1 MAQIPRALLQRWLVQ
16 AERWWCMTNNRYLKR
31 WDNSVQ
37 NNYGKPSIA
46 LVKGKGIVV
55 TDADG
60 KSYLDFLGGI
70 ATSVL
75 GHAHPAIVK
84 AVTKQVSTLSH
95 VSNFY
100 AHPNAIELAEKLVG
114 MTGDESAK
122 VFFCQSG
129 AEANEAALKLSRRTG
144 KVRVVAAQGAFH
156 GRTMGALSLTGQP
169 SKREP
174 FLPLIKGVKHVPYGD
189 IDAMRK
195 AVTKKTAMVIIEP
208 IMGEAGVIVPPA
220 DYLQELRL
228 LCDKSGA
235 LLVIDAVQTGMGRT
249 GDWFGYEYSGITPD
263 VITLAKGLGGG
274 LPLGAMI
281 ALGKA
286 ADLFQPGDH
295 GSTFG
300 GNPVT
305 TSAGLAA
312 IKFIEAQEILSKVEK
327 QGAHLMQELALIP
340 GVKEVRGAGLLLGI
354 ELDSIKVAVFA
365 DAMRDAGV
373 LVNAANPTT
382 IRIAPALIV
391 SDAQINRFITIFRKV
406 IADVK

>member
-1 MAQIPRALLQRWLVQ
+1 
-16 AERWWCMTNNRYLKR
+16 MTNKTMINR
-31 WDNSVQ
+31 WSNSVQ
-37 NNYGKPSIA
+37 NNYGSPSIA
-46 LVKGKGIVV
+46 LVKGKGLVV

-60 KSYLDFLGGI
+60 KQYLDFLGGI
-70 ATSVL
+70 ATNIL

-84 AVTKQVSTLSH
+84 AVSKQVSVLSH

-100 AHPNAIELAEKLVG
+100 VHPNAVELAEKLAS
-114 MTGDESAK
+114 MTGDKTAK

-144 KVRVVAAQGAFH
+144 KVRIVAAQGAFH

-174 FLPLIKGVKHVPYGD
+174 FLPLIKGVKHVPYGN
-189 IDAMRK
+189 IEAMRK
-195 AVTKKTAMVIIEP
+195 AVSKKTAMVIIEP

-220 DYLQELRL
+220 DYLQELRA
-228 LCDKSGA
+228 LCDAKGA

-312 IKFIEAQEILSKVEK
+312 IKFIESQKLLKKVEK
-327 QGAHLMQELALIP
+327 RGAFLMQELALIP
-340 GVKEVRGAGLLLGI
+340 GVAEVRGAGLLLGI
-354 ELDSIKVAVFA
+354 ELENLKASDVASSLQK
-365 DAMRDAGV
+365 AGV

-382 IRIAPALIV
+382 IRLAPALIV
-391 SDAQINRFITIFRKV
+391 TDVQIKKFITFFKKV
-406 IADVK
+406 MSDGK

>member
-1 MAQIPRALLQRWLVQ
+1 
-16 AERWWCMTNNRYLKR
+16 MTNSKYLKR
-31 WDNSVQ
+31 WDSSLQ
-37 NNYGKPSIA
+37 NNYGKPAIT

-60 KSYLDFLGGI
+60 KNYLDFLGGI

-84 AVTKQVSTLSH
+84 AVTKQVSSLSH

-100 AHPNAIELAEKLVG
+100 AHPNAIELAEKLVA
-114 MTGDESAK
+114 MTGDRNAK

-195 AVTKKTAMVIIEP
+195 AVSRKTAMVIIEP

-228 LCDKSGA
+228 LCDKNGA

-249 GDWFGYEYSGITPD
+249 GDWFGYEYSGVTPD

-305 TSAGLAA
+305 TAAGLAA
-312 IKFIEAQEILSKVEK
+312 IKFIESQKILSKVEK

-354 ELDSIKVAVFA
+354 ELESLKASDIL
-365 DAMRDAGV
+365 DAMRAAGV
-373 LVNAANPTT
+373 LVNAANTTT

-391 SDAQINRFITIFRKV
+391 SDAQINKFITIFRKV
-406 IADVK
+406 IADAK

>member
-1 MAQIPRALLQRWLVQ
+1 
-16 AERWWCMTNNRYLKR
+16 MTNKTMINRWKS
-31 WDNSVQ
+31 SVQ
-37 NNYGKPSIA
+37 NNYGTPSIA
-46 LVKGKGIVV
+46 LVKGKGLIV

-60 KSYLDFLGGI
+60 KQYLDFLGGI
-70 ATSVL
+70 ATNIL
-75 GHAHPAIVK
+75 GHSHPAIVK

-100 AHPNAIELAEKLVG
+100 VHPHAVELAEKLAA
-114 MTGDESAK
+114 MTGDKSAK

-144 KVRVVAAQGAFH
+144 KVRIVAAQGAFH

-169 SKREP
+169 AKREP
-174 FLPLIKGVKHVPYGD
+174 FLPLIKGVKHVPFGD
-189 IDAMRK
+189 IEAMRK

-220 DYLQELRL
+220 DYLRELRA
-228 LCDKSGA
+228 LCDAKGA

-305 TSAGLAA
+305 TAAGLAA
-312 IKFIEAQEILSKVEK
+312 IKFIETQKILKKVEK
-327 QGAHLMQELALIP
+327 QGVYLMQELAVIP
-340 GVKEVRGAGLLLGI
+340 GVAEVRGAGLLLGI
-354 ELDSIKVAVFA
+354 ELENLKAA
-365 DAMRDAGV
+365 DIAKALQNEGV

-382 IRIAPALIV
+382 IRLAPALIV
-391 SDAQINRFITIFRKV
+391 TDAQLKKFVSIFKKV
-406 IADVK
+406 MSDGK

>member
-1 MAQIPRALLQRWLVQ
+1 MSNANYLDRWS
-16 AERWWCMTNNRYLKR
+16 A
-31 WDNSVQ
+31 SVQ
-37 NNYGKPSIA
+37 NNYGKPSIT
-46 LVKGKGIVV
+46 LVKGKGVLV
-55 TDADG
+55 TDVDG
-60 KSYLDFLGGI
+60 KTYLDFLGGI
-70 ATSVL
+70 ATSIL

-84 AVTKQVSTLSH
+84 SVTKQVSTLSH
-95 VSNFY
+95 ISNFY
-100 AHPNAIELAEKLVG
+100 AHPNAIVLAEKLAK
-114 MTGDESAK
+114 MTGEKNAK

-129 AEANEAALKLSRRTG
+129 AEANEAAFKLSRRSG

-195 AVTKKTAMVIIEP
+195 AVSKKTAMVIIEP
-208 IMGEAGVIVPPA
+208 IMGEAGVIVPPQ
-220 DYLQELRL
+220 DYLQQLRYI
-228 LCDKSGA
+228 CDKNGA

-305 TSAGLAA
+305 TAA
-312 IKFIEAQEILSKVEK
+312 ALSVISFIEENQILNKVQK
-327 QGAHLMQELALIP
+327 QGNYLMQEIALIP
-340 GVKEVRGAGLLLGI
+340 GVKEVRGAGLLIGI
-354 ELDSIKVAVFA
+354 EFDSLKAPDIAA
-365 DAMRDAGV
+365 AMQTAGV

-391 SDAQINRFITIFRKV
+391 SDAQINKFISIFKKV
-406 IADVK
+406 ILNGK

>member
-1 MAQIPRALLQRWLVQ
+1 MLNRW
-16 AERWWCMTNNRYLKR
+16 
-31 WDNSVQ
+31 NSVVQ
-37 NNYGKPSIA
+37 NNYGTPSIA
-46 LVKGKGIVV
+46 LIKGKGIVV

-60 KSYLDFLGGI
+60 KMYLDFLGGI
-70 ATSVL
+70 ATSIL

-84 AVTKQVSTLSH
+84 AVTKQVSTLGH

-100 AHPNAIELAEKLVG
+100 AHPNAITLAEKLVA
-114 MTGDESAK
+114 MTGEKNAK

-174 FLPLIKGVKHVPYGD
+174 FLPLVKGVKHVPYGD
-189 IDAMRK
+189 IEAMRK
-195 AVTKKTAMVIIEP
+195 AVSKKTAMVIIEP
-208 IMGEAGVIVPPA
+208 ILGEAGVIVPPA
-220 DYLQELRL
+220 DYLQQLRV
-228 LCDKSGA
+228 LCDDKGA

-286 ADLFQPGDH
+286 AELFQPGDH

-305 TSAGLAA
+305 TAAGLAA
-312 IKFIEAQEILSKVEK
+312 IEVIESKKLLNKVK
-327 QGAHLMQELALIP
+327 QQGAHLIQELALIP

-354 ELDSIKVAVFA
+354 ELEILKASDIAT
-365 DAMRDAGV
+365 AMRDAGV
-373 LVNAANPTT
+373 LVNAANATT
-382 IRIAPALIV
+382 VRIAPALIV
-391 SDAQINRFITIFRKV
+391 TDAQINKFISIFRKV
-406 IADVK
+406 ISDAK

>member
-1 MAQIPRALLQRWLVQ
+1 MINRWS
-16 AERWWCMTNNRYLKR
+16 
-31 WDNSVQ
+31 NSVQ
-37 NNYGKPSIA
+37 NNYGSPSIA
-46 LVKGKGIVV
+46 LVKGKGLVV

-60 KSYLDFLGGI
+60 KQYLDFLGGI
-70 ATSVL
+70 ATNIL

-84 AVTKQVSTLSH
+84 AVSKQVSILSH

-100 AHPNAIELAEKLVG
+100 VHPNAVELAEKLAS
-114 MTGDESAK
+114 MTGDKSAK

-174 FLPLIKGVKHVPYGD
+174 FLPLVKGVKHVPYGD
-189 IDAMRK
+189 IEAMRK
-195 AVTKKTAMVIIEP
+195 AVNKKTAMVIIEP

-220 DYLQELRL
+220 DYLQELRA
-228 LCDKSGA
+228 LCDAKGA

-305 TSAGLAA
+305 TAAGLAA
-312 IKFIEAQEILSKVEK
+312 IKFIESQKLLKKVEK
-327 QGAHLMQELALIP
+327 HGAYLMQELALIP
-340 GVKEVRGAGLLLGI
+340 GVSEVRGAGLLLGI
-354 ELDSIKVAVFA
+354 ELENLKSSDVAGA
-365 DAMRDAGV
+365 LQKSGV

-382 IRIAPALIV
+382 IRLAPALIV
-391 SDAQINRFITIFRKV
+391 TDVQIKKFISIFKKV
-406 IADVK
+406 MSDVK

>member
-1 MAQIPRALLQRWLVQ
+1 MLNRWSSV
-16 AERWWCMTNNRYLKR
+16 
-31 WDNSVQ
+31 VQ
-37 NNYGKPSIA
+37 NNYGTPSIA

-60 KSYLDFLGGI
+60 KQYLDFLGGI
-70 ATSVL
+70 ATSIL

-100 AHPNAIELAEKLVG
+100 AHPNAIELAEKLTS
-114 MTGDESAK
+114 MTGDKNAK

-129 AEANEAALKLSRRTG
+129 AEANEAAFKLSRRTG
-144 KVRVVAAQGAFH
+144 RVRAVAAQGAFH

-174 FLPLIKGVKHVPYGD
+174 FLPLIKGVKHVPFGD
-189 IDAMRK
+189 IESMRR

-208 IMGEAGVIVPPA
+208 MMGEAGVIVPPA
-220 DYLQELRL
+220 DYLQQIRQ
-228 LCDKSGA
+228 LCDEKGA
-235 LLVIDAVQTGMGRT
+235 LLVIDAVQTGIGRT
-249 GDWFGYEYSGITPD
+249 GDWFGYEYAGITPD

-286 ADLFQPGDH
+286 AELFQPGDH

-305 TSAGLAA
+305 TAAGLAA
-312 IKFIEAQEILSKVEK
+312 IKFIETQKLLKKVEEK
-327 QGAHLMQELALIP
+327 GSYLIQELALIP
-340 GVKEVRGAGLLLGI
+340 GVKEVRGAGLLIGI
-354 ELDSIKVAVFA
+354 EFESLNSSDVANSLRA
-365 DAMRDAGV
+365 AGV

-391 SDAQINRFITIFRKV
+391 TDAQIEKFISIFKKV
-406 IADVK
+406 MSDAK

>member
-1 MAQIPRALLQRWLVQ
+1 
-16 AERWWCMTNNRYLKR
+16 MTNKTMINRWKS
-31 WDNSVQ
+31 SVQ
-37 NNYGKPSIA
+37 NNYGTPSIA
-46 LVKGKGIVV
+46 LVKGKGLVV
-55 TDADG
+55 TDANG
-60 KSYLDFLGGI
+60 KQYLDFLGGI
-70 ATSVL
+70 ATNIL

-100 AHPNAIELAEKLVG
+100 VHPHAVELAEKLAAL
-114 MTGDESAK
+114 TGDKSAK

-144 KVRVVAAQGAFH
+144 KLRIVAAQGAFH

-169 SKREP
+169 AKREP
-174 FLPLIKGVKHVPYGD
+174 FLPLVKGVKHVPFGD
-189 IDAMRK
+189 IEAMRK

-220 DYLQELRL
+220 DYLRELRV
-228 LCDKSGA
+228 LCDAKGA

-305 TSAGLAA
+305 TAAGLAA
-312 IKFIEAQEILSKVEK
+312 IKFIETQKILKKVEK
-327 QGAHLMQELALIP
+327 QGAYLMQELAVIP
-340 GVKEVRGAGLLLGI
+340 GVAEVRGAGLLLGI
-354 ELDSIKVAVFA
+354 ELENLKAA
-365 DAMRDAGV
+365 DIAKALQNEGV
-373 LVNAANPTT
+373 LVNAANSTT
-382 IRIAPALIV
+382 IRLAPALIV
-391 SDAQINRFITIFRKV
+391 TDAQLKKFVSIFKKV
-406 IADVK
+406 MSDGK

>member
-1 MAQIPRALLQRWLVQ
+1 
-16 AERWWCMTNNRYLKR
+16 MTNNRYLKR

-114 MTGDESAK
+114 MTGDKSAK

-220 DYLQELRL
+220 DYLRELRL
-228 LCDKSGA
+228 LCDKNGA

-305 TSAGLAA
+305 TAAGLAV
-312 IKFIEAQEILSKVEK
+312 INFIEAQEILSKVEK

-354 ELDSIKVAVFA
+354 ELDSIKAAVVA

-391 SDAQINRFITIFRKV
+391 SDAQINRFTTIFRKV

>member
-1 MAQIPRALLQRWLVQ
+1 
-16 AERWWCMTNNRYLKR
+16 MTNKTMINR
-31 WDNSVQ
+31 WSNSVQ
-37 NNYGKPSIA
+37 NNYGSPSIA

-60 KSYLDFLGGI
+60 KQYLDFLGGI
-70 ATSVL
+70 ATNIL

-84 AVTKQVSTLSH
+84 AVTSQVSILSH

-100 AHPNAIELAEKLVG
+100 VHPNAVVLAEKLAY
-114 MTGDESAK
+114 MTGDKGAK

-174 FLPLIKGVKHVPYGD
+174 FLPLVKGVKHIPYGD
-189 IDAMRK
+189 IEAMRK

-220 DYLQELRL
+220 GYLQELRA
-228 LCDKSGA
+228 LCDAKGA

-295 GSTFG
+295 GTTFG

-305 TSAGLAA
+305 TAAGLAA
-312 IKFIEAQEILSKVEK
+312 IKFIESQKLLKKVEK
-327 QGAHLMQELALIP
+327 QGAFLMQELALIP
-340 GVKEVRGAGLLLGI
+340 GVSEVRGAGLLLGI
-354 ELDSIKVAVFA
+354 ELENLKSSDVAIA
-365 DAMRDAGV
+365 LQKSGV

-382 IRIAPALIV
+382 IRLAPALIV
-391 SDAQINRFITIFRKV
+391 TDVQIKKFISIFKKVMSDGK
-406 IADVK
+406 

>member
-1 MAQIPRALLQRWLVQ
+1 
-16 AERWWCMTNNRYLKR
+16 MTNKKFLTR
-31 WDNSVQ
+31 WDASLQ
-37 NNYGKPSIA
+37 NNYGKPAIS

-60 KSYLDFLGGI
+60 KTYLDFLGGI
-70 ATSVL
+70 ATSIL

-84 AVTKQVSTLSH
+84 AVTKQVSVLSH
-95 VSNFY
+95 ISNFY
-100 AHPNAIELAEKLVG
+100 AHPNAIALAEKLTK
-114 MTGDESAK
+114 MTGDKNAK

-195 AVTKKTAMVIIEP
+195 AITKKTAMVIIEP

-220 DYLQELRL
+220 EYLQQLRE
-228 LCDKSGA
+228 LCDKNGS

-305 TSAGLAA
+305 TAAGLAA
-312 IKFIEAQEILSKVEK
+312 IEFIESKKILGKVEK

-354 ELDSIKVAVFA
+354 ELESLKASDVS
-365 DAMRDAGV
+365 DAMRSAGL
-373 LVNAANPTT
+373 LVNAANATT

-391 SDAQINRFITIFRKV
+391 TDAQINKFISLFRKV
-406 IADVK
+406 IADGK

>member
-1 MAQIPRALLQRWLVQ
+1 
-16 AERWWCMTNNRYLKR
+16 MTNKTMINR
-31 WDNSVQ
+31 WESSVQ
-37 NNYGKPSIA
+37 NNYGTPSIS
-46 LVKGKGIVV
+46 LVKGKGLVV

-60 KSYLDFLGGI
+60 KQYLDFLGGI
-70 ATSVL
+70 ATNIL

-100 AHPNAIELAEKLVG
+100 VHPHAVELAEKLAA
-114 MTGDESAK
+114 MTGDKSAK

-144 KVRVVAAQGAFH
+144 KVRIVAAQGAFH

-169 SKREP
+169 AKREP
-174 FLPLIKGVKHVPYGD
+174 FLPLIKGVKHVPFGD
-189 IDAMRK
+189 IEAMRK

-208 IMGEAGVIVPPA
+208 IMGEAGVVVPPA
-220 DYLQELRL
+220 DYLRELRA
-228 LCDKSGA
+228 LCDAKGA

-305 TSAGLAA
+305 TAAGLAA
-312 IKFIEAQEILSKVEK
+312 IKFIETQKILKKVEK
-327 QGAHLMQELALIP
+327 QGVYLMQELAVIS
-340 GVKEVRGAGLLLGI
+340 GVAEVRGAGLLLGI
-354 ELDSIKVAVFA
+354 ELETKKASDVALA
-365 DAMRDAGV
+365 LQNEGV

-382 IRIAPALIV
+382 IRLAPALIV
-391 SDAQINRFITIFRKV
+391 TDAQLKKFVSIFKKV
-406 IADVK
+406 MSDGK

>member
-1 MAQIPRALLQRWLVQ
+1 
-16 AERWWCMTNNRYLKR
+16 MTNKTMINRWKS
-31 WDNSVQ
+31 SVQ
-37 NNYGKPSIA
+37 NNYGTPSIA
-46 LVKGKGIVV
+46 LVKGKGLVV

-60 KSYLDFLGGI
+60 KQYLDFLGGI
-70 ATSVL
+70 ATNIL

-100 AHPNAIELAEKLVG
+100 VHPQAVELAEKLAA
-114 MTGDESAK
+114 MTGDKSAK

-144 KVRVVAAQGAFH
+144 KVRIVAAQGAFH

-169 SKREP
+169 AKREP
-174 FLPLIKGVKHVPYGD
+174 FLPLVKGVKHVPFGD
-189 IDAMRK
+189 IEAMRK

-220 DYLQELRL
+220 DYLRELRA
-228 LCDKSGA
+228 LCDAKGA

-305 TSAGLAA
+305 TAAGLAA
-312 IKFIEAQEILSKVEK
+312 IKCIETQKILKKVEK
-327 QGAHLMQELALIP
+327 QGVYLMQELAVIP
-340 GVKEVRGAGLLLGI
+340 GVAEVRGAGLLLGI
-354 ELDSIKVAVFA
+354 ELENLKAA
-365 DAMRDAGV
+365 DIAKALQNDGV
-373 LVNAANPTT
+373 LVNAANATT
-382 IRIAPALIV
+382 IRLAPALIV
-391 SDAQINRFITIFRKV
+391 TDAQLKKFVSIFKKV
-406 IADVK
+406 MSDGK

>member
-1 MAQIPRALLQRWLVQ
+1 
-16 AERWWCMTNNRYLKR
+16 MTNKAYLYR
-31 WDNSVQ
+31 WDRSLQ
-37 NNYGKPSIA
+37 NNYGQPSIT
-46 LVKGKGIVV
+46 LVKGKGILV

-60 KSYLDFLGGI
+60 KTYMDFLGGI
-70 ATSVL
+70 ATNIL

-84 AVTKQVSTLSH
+84 AVTRQISALSH

-100 AHPNAIELAEKLVG
+100 AHPNAIALAEKLTA
-114 MTGDESAK
+114 MTGDKSAK

-129 AEANEAALKLSRRTG
+129 AEANEAAFKLSRRTG

-174 FLPLIKGVKHVPYGD
+174 FLPLIKGVKHVPFGD

-195 AVTKKTAMVIIEP
+195 AISKKTAMVIIEP
-208 IMGEAGVIVPPA
+208 IMGEAGVIVPPS
-220 DYLQELRL
+220 DYLQDLRN
-228 LCDKSGA
+228 LCDKNGA
-235 LLVIDAVQTGMGRT
+235 LLVIDAVQTGIGRT

-281 ALGKA
+281 ALGNA
-286 ADLFQPGDH
+286 AELFQPGDH

-305 TSAGLAA
+305 TAAGLAA
-312 IKFIEAQEILSKVEK
+312 IEFIETRDILSKVQK
-327 QGAHLMQELALIP
+327 QGEHLIQELALIP
-340 GVKEVRGAGLLLGI
+340 GVKEVRGAGLLIGI
-354 ELDSIKVAVFA
+354 ELESLKASDVS
-365 DAMRDAGV
+365 DAMREAGV
-373 LVNAANPTT
+373 LVNAANSTT

-391 SDAQINRFITIFRKV
+391 TDAQITKFISIFRKV
-406 IADVK
+406 ISHAK